1 MVNHPRSCLENEA
14 KGTVCGPLSLLSLF
28 DSSLVKFFPLN
39 AFLAS
44 PSFLFTLS
52 FFPLNLYLFFSVL
65 LQSISHYSNIFFLKK
80 YKMIFRL
87 IS

>member
-1 MVNHPRSCLENEA
+1 MVNHPHSCLENEA
-14 KGTVCGPLSLLSLF
+14 KGTVCGPLSLLSFF

-52 FFPLNLYLFFSVL
+52 FYPQSLSFFTILF
-65 LQSISHYSNIFFLKK
+65 QSIYLSLQQYLLFEKNT
-80 YKMIFRL
+80 R
-87 IS
+87 